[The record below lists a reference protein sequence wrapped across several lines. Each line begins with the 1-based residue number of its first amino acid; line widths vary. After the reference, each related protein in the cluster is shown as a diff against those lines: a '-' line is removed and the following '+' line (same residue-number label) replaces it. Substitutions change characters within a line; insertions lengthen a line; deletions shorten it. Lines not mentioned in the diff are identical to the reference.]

1 MLRHAQPLRRRGLTT
16 PPRHSPGKTP
26 SKLRLSTRE
35 LPEATIPKLYPRNA
49 GIVPDF
55 KSGENGPPS
64 NFLATSGPRPSL
76 TPCSASQRNHSTTR
90 AAQDPG
96 GASTAR
102 TASSAPSP
110 PPDLVVDHRAPH
122 LRPLPSLGEHRWDPP
137 HPLALDI
144 FGRDAPQLPRHPMPA
159 SRRRASRG
167 SAMADPPQST
177 PAFRDPGF
185 GFALTPHTLTDPFHS
200 DSSPAQCE
208 RAHAG
213 GRRRAGPPL
222 AVASP
227 VRAPNRLPVATSV
240 LRMPCG

>member
-1 MLRHAQPLRRRGLTT
+1 MNLPRWISSTGSSFLDPGHELRHAIAVVPRRR
-16 PPRHSPGKTP
+16 
-26 SKLRLSTRE
+26 
-35 LPEATIPKLYPRNA
+35 AA
-49 GIVPDF
+49 
-55 KSGENGPPS
+55 
-64 NFLATSGPRPSL
+64 
-76 TPCSASQRNHSTTR
+76 AS
-90 AAQDPG
+90 
-96 GASTAR
+96 
-102 TASSAPSP
+102 
-110 PPDLVVDHRAPH
+110 H
-122 LRPLPSLGEHRWDPP
+122 LRPLQAWVSTAGIPP

-167 SAMADPPQST
+167 SAMAYPPQST

-240 LRMPCG
+240 LCMPCG

>member
-1 MLRHAQPLRRRGLTT
+1 MHAGIPAPPLNHPVAPLETYLATTSNPEPWPPLLRHAQPLRRRGLTT

-35 LPEATIPKLYPRNA
+35 LPEATIPELYPRNA

-76 TPCSASQRNHSTTR
+76 TPCSASQRNHSMTR

-110 PPDLVVDHRAPH
+110 PPDLVVDLRAPH
-122 LRPLPSLGEHRWDPP
+122 LRPLQALVSTAGIPP
-137 HPLALDI
+137 ILL
-144 FGRDAPQLPRHPMPA
+144 L
-159 SRRRASRG
+159 
-167 SAMADPPQST
+167 
-177 PAFRDPGF
+177 
-185 GFALTPHTLTDPFHS
+185 
-200 DSSPAQCE
+200 
-208 RAHAG
+208 
-213 GRRRAGPPL
+213 
-222 AVASP
+222 
-227 VRAPNRLPVATSV
+227 
-240 LRMPCG
+240 